1 MIATVLEFS
10 GLLPTQTRA
19 SLFLFFFTEPVA
31 NGVIE

>member
-19 SLFLFFFTEPVA
+19 SLFLFFTEPVA